1 MSRLVEWKNDIRSTI
16 ALLPL
21 MMRSASRNVREYL
34 VANMM
39 NILFIFHLILT
50 GSIGGYVGLKLI
62 AFFWHHGLII
72 VWYSFLVVLAFHSLS
87 SHLMMMHIHTHPY
100 RPESQA
106 SNVTRVSSSASSS
119 QHESP
124 LRESVEE

>member
-1 MSRLVEWKNDIRSTI
+1 MSRLIEWKNDIQTTI

-21 MMRSASRNVREYL
+21 MTRNASRNVREYL

-39 NILFIFHLILT
+39 NILFIVHLVLT

-62 AFFWHHGLII
+62 TFFWYHGLVI
-72 VWYSFLVVLAFHSLS
+72 VWYSFLVVLAFYSLS
-87 SHLMMMHIHTHPY
+87 SHLLMMQHQY
-100 RPESQA
+100 RPESHA
-106 SNVTRVSSSASSS
+106 SNFTRVSSSASSS

-124 LRESVEE
+124 LREPAEE